1 MFMSLFIIFFVGI
14 SVGFLFEK
22 VHIPKIIWY
31 LILGVLMSSSV
42 LGLIDDTLYSV
53 SSYIRQIALVIILT
67 RSGLSLD
74 LKKLKTIGRSAILMC
89 FVPACF
95 EIIGITIFAP
105 LLLGISLFEAMLLGT
120 VIAAVSPA
128 VVVPRMIK
136 LQEDEFVQN
145 KTISELIMAGSS
157 FDDVFVIVCLWLF
170 AVGVLCLLF
179 GLGQLQQGQGFAGF
193 ACRQRQQLAAVG
205 QL

>member
-89 FVPACF
+89 FQNRSLKAYKN
-95 EIIGITIFAP
+95 
-105 LLLGISLFEAMLLGT
+105 LLTNKLYNKYKLL
-120 VIAAVSPA
+120 
-128 VVVPRMIK
+128 
-136 LQEDEFVQN
+136 
-145 KTISELIMAGSS
+145 
-157 FDDVFVIVCLWLF
+157 
-170 AVGVLCLLF
+170 
-179 GLGQLQQGQGFAGF
+179 
-193 ACRQRQQLAAVG
+193 
-205 QL
+205 

>member
-1 MFMSLFIIFFVGI
+1 MKKL
-14 SVGFLFEK
+14 
-22 VHIPKIIWY
+22 
-31 LILGVLMSSSV
+31 
-42 LGLIDDTLYSV
+42 
-53 SSYIRQIALVIILT
+53 QI
-67 RSGLSLD
+67 D

-145 KTISELIMAGSS
+145 KTISELIMAGSY
-157 FDDVFVIVCLWLF
+157 FDDVFVIVLF
-170 AVGVLCLLF
+170 YSFALL
-179 GLGQLQQGQGFAGF
+179 
-193 ACRQRQQLAAVG
+193 
-205 QL
+205 